1 MYHITDEFKEMAKKY
16 RVSYYSNKLGIT
28 AAHLS
33 NALNG
38 NINCSNI
45 IARGVLSLYFDILLS
60 DNRIEELLEKYFTKT
75 KEE

>member
-1 MYHITDEFKEMAKKY
+1 MYHVTEEFREMTRKY
-16 RVSYYSNKLGIT
+16 RASYYAKRLGIT
-28 AAHLS
+28 GPHLS
-33 NALNG
+33 NILNG
-38 NINCSNI
+38 NINCSGI